1 MHRLAWGAGR
11 KDNQVLAYITNH
23 SKENLELRANVLI
36 ATWEADIDE
45 DIATGDRLVR
55 HAEEARGSP
64 KAMSILTLT
73 EAGDDWEW
81 ADEHLYLDVSRT
93 PVGEPDPPVEAT
105 LETLKEALREKI
117 QQLGDRL
124 LHGDNTPDACEERRR
139 DLDQLK
145 RINARIKQH
154 SNDIVPVSTELPPD
168 LQLVQGYEHLTSKQR
183 KKLKD
188 MICSEGPFFM
198 KGKYPTVIR
207 TDNPVSIDVGQAKP
221 RVSGYRHLNPEEQRV
236 NEYVEKL
243 IAADVVEPCNGPWSS
258 PILLPP
264 SYPMTQKGY
273 LFLSKPAFSWV
284 TRKPYHPESS
294 QDRLNLV

>member
-1 MHRLAWGAGR
+1 MHRLAWGAG
-11 KDNQVLAYITNH
+11 KKGQPSSSIHHEPLKGEPGAASECTH
-23 SKENLELRANVLI
+23 SP
-36 ATWEADIDE
+36 WEADIDE

-93 PVGEPDPPVEAT
+93 PVGEPDPPVDAT

-154 SNDIVPVSTELPPD
+154 SNDIVPVF
-168 LQLVQGYEHLTSKQR
+168 V
-183 KKLKD
+183 
-188 MICSEGPFFM
+188 PF
-198 KGKYPTVIR
+198 
-207 TDNPVSIDVGQAKP
+207 D
-221 RVSGYRHLNPEEQRV
+221 
-236 NEYVEKL
+236 
-243 IAADVVEPCNGPWSS
+243 
-258 PILLPP
+258 
-264 SYPMTQKGY
+264 
-273 LFLSKPAFSWV
+273 
-284 TRKPYHPESS
+284 
-294 QDRLNLV
+294 

>member
-1 MHRLAWGAGR
+1 MKLRPGQAVRVILIAQEGMQGIATGFLRGSDNLPDGCIVWHGVQER

-145 RINARIKQH
+145 RINARIKQQQRH
-154 SNDIVPVSTELPPD
+154 CSNINRTST
-168 LQLVQGYEHLTSKQR
+168 R
-183 KKLKD
+183 
-188 MICSEGPFFM
+188 
-198 KGKYPTVIR
+198 PTA
-207 TDNPVSIDVGQAKP
+207 G
-221 RVSGYRHLNPEEQRV
+221 QRV
-236 NEYVEKL
+236 RTL
-243 IAADVVEPCNGPWSS
+243 D
-258 PILLPP
+258 L
-264 SYPMTQKGY
+264 
-273 LFLSKPAFSWV
+273 
-284 TRKPYHPESS
+284 
-294 QDRLNLV
+294 